1 MAAKRVRHRRRESL
15 MHDLTPRLV
24 AILQKYMRDPAVR
37 VAGSM
42 ALSELDI
49 DLFDLPLIYLDV
61 EDAFD
66 VHIGPGDELE
76 EPVTVGD
83 LVTRVTS
90 CLAARALPRVRIPR
104 RKGSWMSTGAERR
117 R

>member
-1 MAAKRVRHRRRESL
+1 MAAKRVRHRRRESF

-24 AILQKYMRDPAVR
+24 AILQKYMRDPALR

-49 DLFDLPLIYLDV
+49 DLFDLPLIYLDL
-61 EDAFD
+61 EDVFD
-66 VHIGPGDELE
+66 VHVGPGDELE
-76 EPVTVGD
+76 EPVTVED
-83 LVTRVTS
+83 LVARVAAS
-90 CLAARALPRVRIPR
+90 LAARALPRGRMPR